1 MSNFKDFIFNR
12 DKGAPYALAV
22 AMIGLRL
29 GERLLLAGD
38 DAPLFAH
45 LAGRVGLTGRAV
57 VAAGSAETVA
67 RVQAEAS
74 ALGVLL
80 EDIKQAEFPDLPV
93 GEGEFDVAVLN
104 AGPAVLA
111 GLDGERRI
119 ELARDLGRALRPNG
133 RLVIVEGAPKK
144 LFGLVGGG
152 AVSGLDRF
160 RAEGGAEKLLETAGF
175 HPVRVLADRDGQR
188 FTEGIRQ
195 LA

>member
-1 MSNFKDFIFNR
+1 MSNFKDFLFNR

-38 DAPLFAH
+38 AAPLFAH

-57 VAAGSAETVA
+57 VAAGSAEAVA
-67 RVQAEAS
+67 RVRAEAS

-80 EDIKQAEFPDLPV
+80 EDVKQAGFPDVPV

-104 AGPAVLA
+104 AGPAMLA
-111 GLDGERRI
+111 GLDAGRRL
-119 ELARDLGRALRPNG
+119 ELARGLGRALRPNG
-133 RLVIVEGAPKK
+133 RLVIVEGSPKR
-144 LFGLVGGG
+144 LFGLMGGG
-152 AVSGLDRF
+152 AVPGLDRF
-160 RAEGGAEKLLETAGF
+160 RAEGGAAKLLETAGF

-188 FTEGIRQ
+188 FTEGIRR
-195 LA
+195 LT